1 MTDLPSL
8 RPDARLVQLHAERGD
23 PHGRLAAALAA
34 LEDTDW
40 GLLLAG
46 EAALARQLA
55 ALLGP
60 GTLRVDGRLDVGRA
74 ALAEAGLAVADL
86 HGDLAGARA
95 VWLLEPDRAAVER
108 ARRAG
113 VRVIVDATL
122 APGGGW
128 PRQGADYVVYRNAV
142 TLTGHADAPLAALF
156 GSGTAPTPAAPP
168 PSDLAVALA
177 LRDVATLPLRLA
189 RFARTATQLTDR
201 LGASVRQAGPTALLL
216 APDSAADT
224 PAQLG
229 GVLAAARH
237 VPDGLLLTPGLEDPE
252 QVLALLRDPPE
263 AQRQDQ
269 RASGQG
275 EASQREQGQREE
287 RHRSEDRPRDNAE
300 GRAPADRE
308 DRPER
313 RSEQRVSR
321 PERSREDRPREDRF
335 RDDRRREGRRDRF
348 RPSPGPDRPTRTGE
362 RRDDAPARPAE
373 LERFT
378 FEAPQQAPVPAP
390 AEDLPWEPEIVF
402 SDHAPQNVP
411 LTHTVSSG
419 PDAPP
424 LPLTPPLADTLSEAD
439 AGDAAAQVTPAE
451 LFVAEHAA
459 PVPSE
464 AQTFEPQVEAPEP
477 EAAEPQDAAAAEE
490 APTVEDAEAS
500 AAQTPAEPLAPDL
513 PSAPPAPTADAAQ
526 DGPAADLTDEQA
538 AIYARLREW
547 RNAEAKRQEIS
558 RFIVASNAA
567 LAEIAR
573 RVPYTLEDLAAVR
586 GMGPA
591 RLGKYG
597 EKILEV
603 VRG

>member
-1 MTDLPSL
+1 MGAMTDLSFL

-23 PHGRLAAALAA
+23 PHARLGAALAA

-46 EAALARQLA
+46 EPALARQLA

-60 GTLRVDGRLDVGRA
+60 GTLRVDGRLDVSRS

-86 HGDLAGARA
+86 YGDLAGARA
-95 VWLLEPDRAAVER
+95 VWLMEPDQAVLER

-128 PRQGADYVVYRNAV
+128 PRQGADYVVYRNGV
-142 TLTGHADAPLAALF
+142 TLTGHTDAPLAALF
-156 GSGTAPTPAAPP
+156 GSGEAPAPAAPP

-189 RFARTATQLTDR
+189 RFARTVTNLAER

-216 APDSAADT
+216 APDAAADT
-224 PAQLG
+224 ASLPG
-229 GVLAAARH
+229 GVLAAVRH
-237 VPDGLLLTPGLEDPE
+237 VPGGLLLTPGLEDTE
-252 QVLALLRDPPE
+252 QVLALLREPPRTSE
-263 AQRQDQ
+263 APQRD
-269 RASGQG
+269 
-275 EASQREQGQREE
+275 
-287 RHRSEDRPRDNAE
+287 DRWRDRDE
-300 GRAPADRE
+300 
-308 DRPER
+308 
-313 RSEQRVSR
+313 
-321 PERSREDRPREDRF
+321 RPREDRTREDRTREEQP
-335 RDDRRREGRRDRF
+335 RDERPREERPEPRFSRAERPREDRWREDRVRGAGTRPREGRRDRF
-348 RPSPGPDRPTRTGE
+348 RPGPDRPGFGDE
-362 RRDDAPARPAE
+362 RRDGAPRTPE

-378 FEAPQQAPVPAP
+378 FEAPQPAP
-390 AEDLPWEPEIVF
+390 AAPEELPWEPEIVF
-402 SDHAPQNVP
+402 SEQAPQTVP

-419 PDAPP
+419 PDAPS
-424 LPLTPPLADTLSEAD
+424 LTVVPPLADAAAPALPGEGEAD
-439 AGDAAAQVTPAE
+439 TADQPVTPDE
-451 LFVAEHAA
+451 S
-459 PVPSE
+459 VPGE
-464 AQTFEPQVEAPEP
+464 GVPDEGTADEETADEGTADEGTADEVLTPAHPATEAPPVAGPAGEQ
-477 EAAEPQDAAAAEE
+477 A
-490 APTVEDAEAS
+490 TAS
-500 AAQTPAEPLAPDL
+500 AAEPLAPDL
-513 PSAPPAPTADAAQ
+513 PSPPPAADGTE
-526 DGPAADLTDEQA
+526 GPAADLTEEQA

-573 RVPYTLEDLAAVR
+573 RVPYTLDDLAAVR

-591 RLGKYG
+591 RLQKYG
-597 EKILEV
+597 EKILDV

>member
-23 PHGRLAAALAA
+23 PHDRLGAALAA

-60 GTLRVDGRLDVGRA
+60 GTLRVDGRLDVSRS

-95 VWLLEPDRAAVER
+95 VWLLEPDRAAFDR

-122 APGGGW
+122 APGSGW
-128 PRQGADYVVYRNAV
+128 PRQGADYVVYRNGV
-142 TLTGHADAPLAALF
+142 TLTGHTDAPLAALF
-156 GSGTAPTPAAPP
+156 GSGEAPAPAAPP

-189 RFARTATQLTDR
+189 RFARTVTHLSER

-216 APDSAADT
+216 APDAAADT
-224 PAQLG
+224 ASLPG
-229 GVLAAARH
+229 GLLAAARH
-237 VPDGLLLTPGLEDPE
+237 VPDGLLLTPGLEDTD
-252 QVLALLRDPPE
+252 QVLTLLRDQPSRDVAQRERSVHDRPSHDRPQHEQPE
-263 AQRQDQ
+263 AGRQDP
-269 RASGQG
+269 RER
-275 EASQREQGQREE
+275 EAAGGQR
-287 RHRSEDRPRDNAE
+287 SEAHPEPRFSRTERPRE
-300 GRAPADRE
+300 GRDRM
-308 DRPER
+308 
-313 RSEQRVSR
+313 
-321 PERSREDRPREDRF
+321 REDRPRESRF
-335 RDDRRREGRRDRF
+335 REDRPQEDRQRGGRRERF
-348 RPSPGPDRPTRTGE
+348 RPVPGPDRPVFGRE
-362 RRDDAPARPAE
+362 RRDEVARTPE

-378 FEAPQQAPVPAP
+378 FEAPQPAP
-390 AEDLPWEPEIVF
+390 TEELPWEPEIVF
-402 SDHAPQNVP
+402 SEQAPQTVP
-411 LTHTVSSG
+411 LTHTVNNG
-419 PDAPP
+419 PDAPS
-424 LPLTPPLADTLSEAD
+424 LAVVPPLADTAPLSPPSEDAADLSSASNEAGSD
-439 AGDAAAQVTPAE
+439 DSSVDGHEAAAPAMTGVPSADEAGEEKTLQEGDAEEGAASP
-451 LFVAEHAA
+451 LA
-459 PVPSE
+459 P
-464 AQTFEPQVEAPEP
+464 
-477 EAAEPQDAAAAEE
+477 
-490 APTVEDAEAS
+490 
-500 AAQTPAEPLAPDL
+500 EPLAPDL
-513 PSAPPAPTADAAQ
+513 PSTPPSADGAE
-526 DGPAADLTDEQA
+526 GPAADLTEEQA

-573 RVPYTLEDLAAVR
+573 RVPYTLDDLAAVR

-591 RLGKYG
+591 RLQKYG
-597 EKILEV
+597 EKILDV